1 MQTAESLRH
10 ALHAAPELSGQEA
23 ATAAQIITWFKALAP
38 DGIVTGIGGNGV
50 AIVFGEPG
58 SGPTIMLRS
67 ELDALPILETNDMPH
82 RSMTDGV
89 SHQCGHDGHMAILAA
104 VGASLAEKRPQNG
117 RVVLLFQPA
126 EETGDGA
133 NAVAD
138 DVEFAAIRPDRVFA
152 LHNLPGYPLGQVVV
166 RDGTFTCASRGID
179 IRLRG
184 CTAHAAQPETGRS
197 PSLAMREIIALLE
210 GLADNFDSGDELAFA
225 TVVGAKLGDRAFGV
239 SPGDAAVWA
248 TLRTESDALMQTLVN
263 HCEARVR
270 DIAKAENLDVDI
282 RYQDVFAATVNAP
295 GAVETIRQA
304 CQGLP
309 LVEAAKPFRWS
320 EDFGR
325 FTRESEGAFFALGAG
340 EDMPALHNQDYDFP
354 DALIDRGA
362 DVFLRIIDACLED
375 AR

>member
-1 MQTAESLRH
+1 MNTAESLRH
-10 ALHAAPELSGQEA
+10 ALHAAPELSGSET
-23 ATAAQIITWFKALAP
+23 ATAAKIIAWFEALAP
-38 DGIVTGIGGNGV
+38 DGIVAGLGGTGV
-50 AIVFGEPG
+50 AIIFGESG

-67 ELDALPILETNDMPH
+67 ELDALPILESNDMPH

-104 VGASLAEKRPQNG
+104 VGAALAKKRPRNG

-126 EETGDGA
+126 EETGNGA

-138 DVEFAAIRPDRVFA
+138 DSEFAAIRPDRVFA
-152 LHNLPGYPLGQVVV
+152 LHNLPGYPLGQIVI

-197 PSLAMREIIALLE
+197 PSRAMREIIALLE
-210 GLADNFDSGDELAFA
+210 GLADDFDSGDELAFA
-225 TVVGAKLGDRAFGV
+225 TVVGARLGDRAFGV
-239 SPGDAAVWA
+239 SPGEAAVWA
-248 TLRTESDALMQTLVN
+248 TLRTESDALMQTLVR

-270 DIAKAENLDVDI
+270 DIAKAENLGVDI
-282 RYQDVFAATVNAP
+282 RYEDVFAATVNAP
-295 GAVETIRQA
+295 RAVETIRLA

-309 LVEAAKPFRWS
+309 LVEAARPFRWS

-340 EDMPALHNQDYDFP
+340 EDMPALHNEDYDFP

-362 DVFLRIIDACLED
+362 AIFLRIIDACLDE
-375 AR
+375 AA